1 MKKFV
6 VPIIAII
13 IVIIGIFLIRNLN
26 KNNKEYELAKITEYN
41 YFISEEND
49 LYGVIDKQGNTII
62 DTKYTKIVIPNPE
75 EDVFACWENEKI
87 SFYNSKHEQLFT
99 QFEYVEPIKLKNVAS
114 SLNYEKSVLKYK
126 KDNLYGLIDFKG
138 NVIVKNV
145 YEKIENLE
153 PVEGKFIVEKNSK
166 KGVIDLNGNK
176 LVDVEYDS
184 IISDGYY
191 SKKDDY
197 RKAGFIVSNTT
208 NDGYRYGYINYFGK
222 KILDTKYN
230 EMSRITELEEIYI
243 IASDNGKFGVYKEK
257 KRIIPHEYQS
267 IVYDD
272 NTEDYIVQKNKKYG
286 VISKEGKEII
296 DIKSESID
304 SRGIYLYSKK
314 TNSNCV
320 YDKNGN
326 KVEISFDKTIY
337 NTKSEDYKISTVD
350 NNNITSYGIMDKNGT
365 QLVGETYRYIE
376 YLYKNYFI
384 AKDDRGLLGVINS
397 NGKVVLE
404 LKYDSVQKIKQKE
417 LLQVI
422 DESTKTTYI
431 YSDDMKQI
439 LSMQNANIDIRDDYV
454 LIYNESEKKY
464 LKNDGTIIEDISK
477 LKLTN
482 FPDKIGEYNKKQV
495 TLENIYYTK
504 NIDE

>member
-1 MKKFV
+1 M
-6 VPIIAII
+6 
-13 IVIIGIFLIRNLN
+13 
-26 KNNKEYELAKITEYN
+26 
-41 YFISEEND
+41 
-49 LYGVIDKQGNTII
+49 
-62 DTKYTKIVIPNPE
+62 
-75 EDVFACWENEKI
+75 
-87 SFYNSKHEQLFT
+87 
-99 QFEYVEPIKLKNVAS
+99 
-114 SLNYEKSVLKYK
+114 
-126 KDNLYGLIDFKG
+126 
-138 NVIVKNV
+138 
-145 YEKIENLE
+145 
-153 PVEGKFIVEKNSK
+153 
-166 KGVIDLNGNK
+166 
-176 LVDVEYDS
+176 
-184 IISDGYY
+184 
-191 SKKDDY
+191 
-197 RKAGFIVSNTT
+197 
-208 NDGYRYGYINYFGK
+208 
-222 KILDTKYN
+222 
-230 EMSRITELEEIYI
+230 
-243 IASDNGKFGVYKEK
+243 
-257 KRIIPHEYQS
+257 
-267 IVYDD
+267 
-272 NTEDYIVQKNKKYG
+272 
-286 VISKEGKEII
+286 
-296 DIKSESID
+296 
-304 SRGIYLYSKK
+304 
-314 TNSNCV
+314 
-320 YDKNGN
+320 
-326 KVEISFDKTIY
+326 
-337 NTKSEDYKISTVD
+337 D